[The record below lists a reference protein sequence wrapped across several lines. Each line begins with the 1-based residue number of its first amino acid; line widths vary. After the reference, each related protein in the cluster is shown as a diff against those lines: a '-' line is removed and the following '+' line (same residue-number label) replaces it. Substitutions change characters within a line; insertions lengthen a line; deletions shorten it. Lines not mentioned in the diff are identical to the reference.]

1 MNLLWKL
8 CAMIGMVMIISAVN
22 KQEKADLNTYQN
34 PDEEEE
40 TNERE
45 S

>member
-8 CAMIGMVMIISAVN
+8 CAIIGMVMIISAVN
-22 KQEKADLNTYQN
+22 KQEKTDLNTSQN

>member
-8 CAMIGMVMIISAVN
+8 CAIIGMVMIISAVN
-22 KQEKADLNTYQN
+22 KQEKVDLNTSQN

>member
-1 MNLLWKL
+1 
-8 CAMIGMVMIISAVN
+8 MIGMVMIISAVN
-22 KQEKADLNTYQN
+22 KQEKADLNTSQN